1 VIALAF
7 SGLLVGSFLNVVAHR
22 LPRGESLVRP
32 RSRCPQCGTQLRA
45 IDNVPVLS
53 WLALRG
59 RCHHC
64 SAPISARYPLV
75 ELLTAALYAAV
86 IASQDDAAHIVLGL
100 LLVTALVP
108 ITLIDL
114 ERRIIPNLITGPA
127 ALAAVVAIAALD
139 TDFLPEA
146 LIAGAAGGGFFLV
159 AAILYPRGMGM
170 GDVKLAGML
179 GLYLGRA
186 VAPAI
191 FIALIA
197 GVVVGA
203 AVIARKG
210 AKEIDAAVR
219 FHAQDQLP
227 MPLDHAVLDHRQ
239 LEVVNDETGRR
250 LRILLVAARREMV
263 ERVLAALRSAGL
275 KPEGVDLSAFA
286 MVRALHRGGP
296 EGEQVLYL
304 AIGGLT
310 NLAVARGTVCSFAR
324 ASGSGVEALAVDL
337 AERCQ
342 LTLEHAH
349 GWLSHVGVEAPIEEI
364 EGDE

>member
-1 VIALAF
+1 VIAVIAAALG
-7 SGLLVGSFLNVVAHR
+7 GLLVGSFLNVVAHR

-32 RSRCPQCGTQLRA
+32 RSRCTECGTQLRA
-45 IDNVPVLS
+45 IDNVPVIS

-64 SAPISARYPLV
+64 GTSISARYPIV
-75 ELLTAALYAAV
+75 ELVTGALYIAV
-86 IASQDDAAHIVLGL
+86 VASQDDALRIVLGL

-114 ERRIIPNLITGPA
+114 ELRIIPNVITGPA
-127 ALAAVVAIAALD
+127 ALAAVIAIAALD
-139 TDFLPEA
+139 IDFLPEA

-210 AKEIDAAVR
+210 AKEGRKTAVPFGPFLALGGMIAFFAGADLVDAY
-219 FHAQDQLP
+219 
-227 MPLDHAVLDHRQ
+227 LD
-239 LEVVNDETGRR
+239 T
-250 LRILLVAARREMV
+250 
-263 ERVLAALRSAGL
+263 
-275 KPEGVDLSAFA
+275 F
-286 MVRALHRGGP
+286 
-296 EGEQVLYL
+296 
-304 AIGGLT
+304 
-310 NLAVARGTVCSFAR
+310 
-324 ASGSGVEALAVDL
+324 
-337 AERCQ
+337 
-342 LTLEHAH
+342 
-349 GWLSHVGVEAPIEEI
+349 
-364 EGDE
+364 

>member
-1 VIALAF
+1 MIAVFAAAIG
-7 SGLLVGSFLNVVAHR
+7 GLLVGSFLNVVAHR

-32 RSRCPQCGTQLRA
+32 RSRCPECGTQLRA
-45 IDNVPVLS
+45 IDNIPVIS

-64 SAPISARYPLV
+64 GASISARYPIV
-75 ELLTAALYAAV
+75 ELVTGALYIAV
-86 IASQDDAAHIVLGL
+86 VASQDDAVRIVLGL
-100 LLVTALVP
+100 LLVTVLVP

-114 ERRIIPNLITGPA
+114 ELRIIPNIITGPA

-146 LIAGAAGGGFFLV
+146 LIAGAAAGGFFLI

-210 AKEIDAAVR
+210 AKEGRKTAVP
-219 FHAQDQLP
+219 FGPFLALGGVIGFFAGEDIVNAY
-227 MPLDHAVLDHRQ
+227 LDH
-239 LEVVNDETGRR
+239 
-250 LRILLVAARREMV
+250 
-263 ERVLAALRSAGL
+263 
-275 KPEGVDLSAFA
+275 F
-286 MVRALHRGGP
+286 
-296 EGEQVLYL
+296 
-304 AIGGLT
+304 
-310 NLAVARGTVCSFAR
+310 
-324 ASGSGVEALAVDL
+324 
-337 AERCQ
+337 
-342 LTLEHAH
+342 
-349 GWLSHVGVEAPIEEI
+349 
-364 EGDE
+364 

>member
-1 VIALAF
+1 VIAVFAAAIG
-7 SGLLVGSFLNVVAHR
+7 GLLVGSFLNVVAHR
-22 LPRGESLVRP
+22 LPRGESLLRP
-32 RSRCPQCGTQLRA
+32 RSRCPECGTQLRA
-45 IDNVPVLS
+45 IDNVPVIS

-64 SAPISARYPLV
+64 GASISARYPIV
-75 ELLTAALYAAV
+75 ELVTGALYIAV
-86 IASQDDAAHIVLGL
+86 VVSQDDAVRIVLGL

-114 ERRIIPNLITGPA
+114 ELRIIPNLITGPA

-203 AVIARKG
+203 AVIARKS
-210 AKEIDAAVR
+210 AKEGRKTAVPFGPFLALGGMIAFFAGADLVDAY
-219 FHAQDQLP
+219 
-227 MPLDHAVLDHRQ
+227 LD
-239 LEVVNDETGRR
+239 T
-250 LRILLVAARREMV
+250 
-263 ERVLAALRSAGL
+263 
-275 KPEGVDLSAFA
+275 F
-286 MVRALHRGGP
+286 
-296 EGEQVLYL
+296 
-304 AIGGLT
+304 
-310 NLAVARGTVCSFAR
+310 
-324 ASGSGVEALAVDL
+324 
-337 AERCQ
+337 
-342 LTLEHAH
+342 
-349 GWLSHVGVEAPIEEI
+349 
-364 EGDE
+364 